1 MKSKLS
7 CQKDPRIPRFVF
19 TLMLASLLMAIAAGR
34 GVALASASTQIA
46 TAERRAAQS
55 TSSIDPLAL
64 EAFLDDL
71 LAAQMAENHIPGAV
85 VAVVEDGH
93 LLMAKGYGYA
103 NLDDQTV
110 VDPEQTLFHVASISK
125 LFIWTAVMQLVE
137 EGKLSLDDDVNEFLD
152 FTIPATFPEPIRL
165 RDLMSHTTGFEDKS
179 LELWKLQ
186 VDQINPL
193 GVYLEANLPARVF
206 PPGELIAYSNYGA
219 SLAGYIVERVSGLSF
234 DDYVEKNI
242 LEPLGMTRTSFRQPL
257 PPALAGDLAPGYN
270 HSNGQYVAGELYD
283 QSYPSGSLSATAAD
297 MVRFMIAHLQNGELE
312 GNRILQEETAIQMHG
327 QLYAPD
333 PRLDGV
339 AHGFFERTINGQRLL
354 SHGGNFI
361 NSNSFL
367 YLIPEQKA
375 GFFIS
380 TNSTGGGRAIQ
391 PIVDAFI
398 DYRYPAPALPTPH
411 SEAGFAERVA
421 PYLGEY
427 TRARGN
433 FTSFE
438 KINGAFAPL
447 SVSLDGDDYL
457 VVGSR
462 RFAEVEPGLLQDVSD
477 ADNRLVYHTDADG
490 RLILTGAVG
499 IYESFANFRTPWYG
513 TGKLHLLVIVSGMLL
528 FLGALIVWPIKY
540 ALERRHKAA
549 ASEPMPMPARLA
561 RWFVVLFGILLL
573 LVPLAIATIFANIL
587 PGYGV
592 PSIWFET
599 PATLTILLSLSYV
612 LGGLALAMLVFT
624 VAAWVKGYWSVGGRI
639 FYSLLAL
646 SALLMTWSLVYWD
659 LLL

>member
-1 MKSKLS
+1 MKTK
-7 CQKDPRIPRFVF
+7 VF
-19 TLMLASLLMAIAAGR
+19 QVISLLMLTIVLSGA
-34 GVALASASTQIA
+34 VPQPASASAPAQA
-46 TAERRAAQS
+46 TAQEQVAAQLPPPVNS
-55 TSSIDPLAL
+55 QEL

-85 VAVVEDGH
+85 VAVVEDGR
-93 LLMAKGYGYA
+93 LLIEKGYGYA
-103 NLDDQTV
+103 NLDNQTV
-110 VDPEQTLFHVASISK
+110 VDPEQTPFHVASISK

-137 EGKLSLDDDVNEFLD
+137 EGQLSLDSDINEFLD
-152 FTIPATFPEPIRL
+152 FTIPATFTEPIRL
-165 RDLMSHTTGFEDKS
+165 RDLMSHTSGFEDKS
-179 LELWKLQ
+179 LEMWKLHS
-186 VDQINPL
+186 DEINPL
-193 GVYLEANLPARVF
+193 GVYLETNLPARVF

-242 LEPLGMTRTSFRQPL
+242 LEPLGMTRSSYRQPL
-257 PPALAGDLAPGYN
+257 PPTLAGDLATGYN
-270 HSNGQYVAGELYD
+270 YSNGQYVAGNPYD

-312 GNRILQEETAIQMHG
+312 GNHILQEETAIEMHS

-398 DYRYPAPALPTPH
+398 DYRYPAPESPTPH
-411 SEAGFAERVA
+411 PEAGFAERIA

-427 TRARGN
+427 TSARGN

-438 KINGAFAPL
+438 KINSVFAPL
-447 SVSLDGDDYL
+447 SVGLDGDDNL
-457 VVGSR
+457 VVRSH
-462 RFAEVEPGLLQDVSD
+462 RFAEVGPGLLQDVSD
-477 ADNRLVYHTDADG
+477 PDNRLVYRTDPDG
-490 RLILTGAVG
+490 RLVLTGAMG
-499 IYESFANFRTPWYG
+499 IYESFADFRTPWYG

-528 FLGALIVWPIKY
+528 FLAALIGWPIKY
-540 ALERRHKAA
+540 VIERRQGPVVSQPTAL
-549 ASEPMPMPARLA
+549 PARLA
-561 RWFVVLFGILLL
+561 RWLVVLFGLLLL
-573 LVPLAIATIFANIL
+573 LVPLGMATIFANIL

-599 PATLTILLSLSYV
+599 PVSLTILLSISYV
-612 LGGLALAMLVFT
+612 LGGLALAIMVFA
-624 VAAWVKGYWSVGGRI
+624 VVAWVKRYWSLGSRI

-646 SALLMTWSLVYWD
+646 TALLMTWSLVYWD

>member
-1 MKSKLS
+1 MKSNLVRLIFFLVLVTS
-7 CQKDPRIPRFVF
+7 FIGS
-19 TLMLASLLMAIAAGR
+19 ASR
-34 GVALASASTQIA
+34 PDVALAAA
-46 TAERRAAQS
+46 PAAVAEKV
-55 TSSIDPLAL
+55 TKHSSGAIDSQEL
-64 EAFLDDL
+64 EAFFDDL
-71 LAAQMAENHIPGAV
+71 VADHMVENHIPGVV
-85 VAVVEDGH
+85 VAVVGDGR

-103 NLDDQTV
+103 NLDDQTP
-110 VDPEQTLFHVASISK
+110 VDPEQTLFHAASISK

-137 EGKLSLDDDVNEFLD
+137 KGKLSLDSDINEYLD
-152 FTIPATFPEPIRL
+152 FAVPATFPEPIRL
-165 RDLMSHTTGFEDKS
+165 RDLMSHTSGFEDKS

-186 VDQINPL
+186 ADQINPL
-193 GVYLEANLPARVF
+193 GAYLEANLPARVF
-206 PPGELIAYSNYGA
+206 PLGHLIAYSNYGA

-234 DDYVEKNI
+234 DGYVEKNI
-242 LEPLGMTRTSFRQPL
+242 LEPLGMTRCSYRQPL
-257 PPALAGDLAPGYN
+257 PPALAGDLATGYN
-270 HSNGQYVAGELYD
+270 CSNGQYVAGDLYD

-312 GNRILQEETAIQMHG
+312 GNHILQEETAIEMHS

-339 AHGFFERTINGQRLL
+339 AHGFFERTLNSQHLL
-354 SHGGNFI
+354 SHGGNFN

-375 GFFIS
+375 GLFIS

-391 PIVDAFI
+391 PIVEAFI
-398 DYRYPAPALPTPH
+398 DYRYPATESPTPH
-411 SEAGFAERVA
+411 SAAGFAERIA

-438 KINGAFAPL
+438 KVNGLFAPL
-447 SVSLDGDDYL
+447 SASLDNDDNL
-457 VVGSR
+457 VVGTY

-477 ADNRLVYHTDADG
+477 PDNRLVYRNDADG
-490 RLILTGAVG
+490 HLILTGAIG
-499 IYESFANFRTPWYG
+499 IYESSANFKTPWYG
-513 TGKLHLLVIVSGMLL
+513 TGKLHLLVIASGVLL
-528 FLGALIVWPIKY
+528 FLGALITWPIKY
-540 ALERRHKAA
+540 VYARRHKPV
-549 ASEPMPMPARLA
+549 ASEPMPLPARLA
-561 RWFVVLFGILLL
+561 RWSAVLFGILLL
-573 LVPLAIATIFANIL
+573 LVPLGMATIFANIL

-599 PATLTILLSLSYV
+599 PATLTILLSLAYV
-612 LGGLALAMLVFT
+612 LGGLALAILVFA
-624 VAAWVKGYWSVGGRI
+624 VVAWVKRYWSLGGRI

-659 LLL
+659 MLL

>member
-1 MKSKLS
+1 MKTK
-7 CQKDPRIPRFVF
+7 VF
-19 TLMLASLLMAIAAGR
+19 QAILFLMLTIIFFGAVSQSAR
-34 GVALASASTQIA
+34 ASAPAQA
-46 TAERRAAQS
+46 TAQEQVTAQPS
-55 TSSIDPLAL
+55 LPADPQEL

-71 LAAQMAENHIPGAV
+71 LATQMAENYIPGAV
-85 VAVVEDGH
+85 VAVVEDGR

-103 NLDDQTV
+103 NLDDQTP

-137 EGKLSLDDDVNEFLD
+137 EGKLSLDSDINEYLD
-152 FTIPATFPEPIRL
+152 FTIPDTFPEPIRL
-165 RDLMSHTTGFEDKS
+165 RDLMSHTSGFEDQS
-179 LELWKLQ
+179 LEMWKLQ
-186 VDQINPL
+186 ADQINPL

-219 SLAGYIVERVSGLSF
+219 SMAGYIVERVSGLSF
-234 DDYVEKNI
+234 DEYVEKNI
-242 LEPLGMTRTSFRQPL
+242 LEPLGMNRTSYRQPL
-257 PPALAGDLAPGYN
+257 PQTLVGDLASGYN
-270 HSNGQYVAGELYD
+270 YSDGQYVAGDPYD

-297 MVRFMIAHLQNGELE
+297 MARFMIAHLQNGELG
-312 GNRILQEETAIQMHG
+312 GNHILQEETAVQMHS

-339 AHGFFERTINGQRLL
+339 AHGFFERTINGQHLL

-367 YLIPEQKA
+367 YLVPEQMA

-391 PIVDAFI
+391 PIVEAFI
-398 DYRYPAPALPTPH
+398 DYRYPVTESPVPH
-411 SEAGFAERVA
+411 SAAGFAERVA

-438 KINGAFAPL
+438 KINGVFAPL
-447 SVSLDGDDYL
+447 GAGLDSDDNL
-457 VVGSR
+457 VMGSY

-477 ADNRLVYHTDADG
+477 PDNRLVYRTNPDG
-490 RLILTGAVG
+490 RRILTGAVG
-499 IYESFANFRTPWYG
+499 IYESFAIFKTPWYG
-513 TGKLHLLVIVSGMLL
+513 TGKVHLVVIVSGVLL

-540 ALERRHKAA
+540 VYKRRHKPV
-549 ASEPMPMPARLA
+549 ASEPMPLPTRLA
-561 RWFVVLFGILLL
+561 RWSVVIFGILLL
-573 LVPLAIATIFANIL
+573 LVPLGIATIFVNIL

-599 PATLTILLSLSYV
+599 PATMTILLSLTYV
-612 LGGLALAMLVFT
+612 LGGLALAILVFA
-624 VAAWVKGYWSVGGRI
+624 VMAWVKQYWSLGGRI

-646 SALLMTWSLVYWD
+646 SALLMIWSLVYWD

>member
-1 MKSKLS
+1 MNTKAFHV
-7 CQKDPRIPRFVF
+7 I
-19 TLMLASLLMAIAAGR
+19 SLLMLTIILFGLIPQTV
-34 GVALASASTQIA
+34 GASAQA
-46 TAERRAAQS
+46 QAAALEQVAAQPPPPVDS
-55 TSSIDPLAL
+55 QAL
-64 EAFLDDL
+64 ETFVNEL
-71 LAAQMAENHIPGAV
+71 LAVQMDENHIPGAV
-85 VAVVEDGH
+85 VAVVEDGR

-103 NLDDQTV
+103 NLDDQTL
-110 VDPEQTLFHVASISK
+110 VDPEQTLFHVASLSK

-137 EGKLSLDDDVNEFLD
+137 EGKLSLDSDINEFLD
-152 FTIPATFPEPIRL
+152 FTIPSTFPEPIRL
-165 RDLMSHTTGFEDKS
+165 RDLMSHTSGFEDRS
-179 LELWKLQ
+179 LEMWKLQ
-186 VDQINPL
+186 ADQISPL
-193 GVYLEANLPARVF
+193 GVYLEANTPARVF
-206 PPGELIAYSNYGA
+206 PPGELIAYSNYGS

-234 DDYVEKNI
+234 DEYVEKNI
-242 LEPLGMTRTSFRQPL
+242 LEPLGMTRSSYRQPL
-257 PPALAGDLAPGYN
+257 PPALAGDLASGYN
-270 HSNGQYVAGELYD
+270 YSDGQYVAGDPYD

-297 MVRFMIAHLQNGELE
+297 MARFMIAHLQNGELE
-312 GNRILQEETAIQMHG
+312 GNHILKEETAIQMHS

-398 DYRYPAPALPTPH
+398 DFRYPTPQPPIPH

-438 KINGAFAPL
+438 KINGVFAPV
-447 SVSLDGDDYL
+447 SVDLDGEDNL
-457 VVGSR
+457 VIGSR
-462 RFAEVEPGLLQDVSD
+462 RVAEVEPGLLQDVSD
-477 ADNRLVYHTDADG
+477 PDNRLVYRTDPEG
-490 RLILTGAVG
+490 RLILTGALGV
-499 IYESFANFRTPWYG
+499 YETFAHIRTPWYG
-513 TGKLHLLVIVSGMLL
+513 TGKLHLLVIVSSILL

-540 ALERRHKAA
+540 VLGRRRKPV
-549 ASEPMPMPARLA
+549 ASEPIPFPARLA
-561 RWFVVLFGILLL
+561 RWSVVLFGILLL
-573 LVPLAIATIFANIL
+573 LIPLGIAAIFVNIL
-587 PGYGV
+587 PGFGV

-599 PATLTILLSLSYV
+599 PATLNILLSLSYV
-612 LGGLALAMLVFT
+612 LGGLALAMLAFAVL
-624 VAAWVKGYWSVGGRI
+624 VWVRRYWSMGGRI
-639 FYSLLAL
+639 FYSLLAI